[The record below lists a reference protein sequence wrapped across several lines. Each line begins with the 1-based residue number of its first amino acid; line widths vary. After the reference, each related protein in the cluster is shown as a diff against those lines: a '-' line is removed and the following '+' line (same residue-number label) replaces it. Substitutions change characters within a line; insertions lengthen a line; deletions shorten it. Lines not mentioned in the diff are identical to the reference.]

1 VTVAYGIRDGDVIA
15 LDNEKAGALTMS
27 VPLMDYRGGGDPANL
42 WETQPAI
49 RTVTGEIARE
59 VGSIPIKHYRRKDD
73 NERERLSTSL
83 VGQLL
88 RNPAPGIGSARWFEQ
103 VILDLAVHDRWAA
116 LIGYDEKRD
125 RLAFKR
131 LPAHRVAIATNGG
144 ERVGVWFFPP
154 DGPPTLIPLDRVVFD
169 IAPSA
174 LPDDQQAN
182 RLTVSSRL
190 MTLSDVA
197 DELNAVTEWRNQVL
211 RNGARIPAVIER
223 PVDAPKWDDPA
234 FNRFKSGIDQ
244 YKRGGGN
251 EGGFPILE
259 DGMKL
264 KAAEVFNPK
273 DFDTAGMRNL
283 TLLEACLLFH
293 YPPELLGARE
303 GTYSNVDAYREAKY
317 RDVLGSWIVNLEQ
330 ALNVG
335 LTESKMQAADEY
347 VELDVDAKLRG
358 TFDAEAKAF
367 QTATGRPWMVT
378 NEVRAKKNLPPLPG
392 GDELVTPL
400 NVLVGGIANPRDT
413 APDDAERDDAP
424 KALTG
429 RA

>member
-1 VTVAYGIRDGDVIA
+1 MAYGIRDGDIIA
-15 LDNEKAGALTMS
+15 LDNDKAGALTMS
-27 VPLMDYRGGGDPANL
+27 VPLTDYRAGGDPAAL

-59 VGSIPIKHYRRKDD
+59 VGSIPIKHYRRTSDTD
-73 NERERLSTSL
+73 RERLSGSPIATM
-83 VGQLL
+83 L
-88 RNPAPGIGSARWFEQ
+88 RFPAPGTGAARWFEQ
-103 VILDLAVHDRWAA
+103 IILDLAVHDRWAA
-116 LIGYDEKRD
+116 LIGYDAERD
-125 RLAFKR
+125 RLALKR
-131 LPAHRVAIATNGG
+131 LPAHRVAIGVNGG
-144 ERVGVWFFPP
+144 ERVGVWYFPP
-154 DGPPTLIPLDRVVFD
+154 SSEPVLIPLDRVVFD

-190 MTLSDVA
+190 LTLSDVA
-197 DELNAVTEWRNQVL
+197 DELNAVTEWRHQVL
-211 RNGARIPAVIER
+211 KNGARIPAVIER
-223 PVDAPKWDDPA
+223 PTDAPKWSDTA
-234 FNRFKSGIDQ
+234 FERFKTGIDQ

-264 KAAEVFNPK
+264 RAAEVFNPK

-303 GTYSNVDAYREAKY
+303 GTYSNVEAYREAKY

-335 LTESKMQAADEY
+335 LVESKFMGSDEY

-358 TFDAEAKAF
+358 TFEAESKAF
-367 QTATGRPWMVT
+367 QTATGRPWMLT
-378 NEVRAKKNLPPLPG
+378 NEARAKKNLPPIEG

-400 NVLVGGIANPRDT
+400 NVLVGGLANPRDT
-413 APDDAERDDAP
+413 APDDNTP
-424 KALTG
+424 KGQTG
-429 RA
+429 RE